1 MVLGFMDGTTEESS
15 HPDGD
20 SSLAYC
26 GRDSDLL
33 YSDTLAQE
41 MQRRKRQE
49 KALDEVLTELV
60 DEPVQSLTELRDN
73 IRKDF
78 RKYGTLSVKS
88 RGLSLC
94 RNAFT
99 KAEGAEMGKSA
110 EKS

>member
-33 YSDTLAQE
+33 YSDIRW
-41 MQRRKRQE
+41 RRKCKEEKDKE

-78 RKYGTLSVKS
+78 RK
-88 RGLSLC
+88 
-94 RNAFT
+94 
-99 KAEGAEMGKSA
+99 
-110 EKS
+110 